1 MQAEEVS
8 DNLAEGQT
16 FLAGEGLEAINCL
29 VVTKEGLFS
38 SENKKTEAGARLPQ
52 KYVSATLQ
60 RKLILRENGNSF
72 DGLRGEG
79 FYLKMSET
87 FQVPPTISGNH
98 VIGHLQTP
106 PHLGS
111 YNFCLM
117 I

>member
-16 FLAGEGLEAINCL
+16 FLAGDGLEAINCL
-29 VVTKEGLFS
+29 LVTKEGLFS
-38 SENKKTEAGARLPQ
+38 SANKKTEAGARLPQ
-52 KYVSATLQ
+52 RYFSMTPQ

-72 DGLRGEG
+72 DGLQGEG
-79 FYLKMSET
+79 FSLKMSES

-98 VIGHLQTP
+98 AISHLHTL

-111 YNFCLM
+111 YNFCFL